1 MTKLISEVE
10 FEAEVVKSDLPVV
23 VAFSATWCGPCKLIA
38 PILDQLSDEFADKA
52 KIVKLD
58 VDQSKNTALHYNVK
72 SVPTLLVF
80 KNGETVDKVVGAVP
94 KSALKDKITP
104 WI

>member
-1 MTKLISEVE
+1 MTKLINETE

-23 VAFSATWCGPCKLIA
+23 VTFSATWCGPCKLIA

-52 KIVKLD
+52 KIVKVD
-58 VDQSKNTALHYNVK
+58 VDQSKSTALQYNVK

-80 KNGETVDKVVGAVP
+80 KNGEIVDKVVGAVP
-94 KSALKDKITP
+94 KSALKDKISP
-104 WI
+104 WV